1 MISLRFIS
9 YQILFLAWNLGLGLT
24 CFWILLLPRACMLQ
38 FVRFYLGGIA
48 ILMRVVA
55 GTDFRVM
62 GREHIPS
69 GPCVIAAKHM
79 SPWETMILPLL
90 GRSPAIVLKQELMR
104 IPLWGWYAWKYGNVP
119 VDRSAG
125 SRAML
130 KMIDAARTVVADK
143 RDILIFP
150 QGTRLNPGEWKPYK
164 VGTAALY
171 RALKVPVVP
180 VALNSGMFWSRT
192 GKLLRTGIITVEF
205 LPPIPPDTP
214 RDAMMQQL
222 QEAIETATNRLV
234 TAEGGPITT
243 ISAVPVSEQE
253 PN

>member
-1 MISLRFIS
+1 MIFLRFYC
-9 YQILFLAWNLGLGLT
+9 YQVLFLTWNLGLALT
-24 CFWILLLPRACMLQ
+24 CIWILLLPRPYMLR

-48 ILMRVVA
+48 LLLRGVA
-55 GTDFRVM
+55 GVGVRVI
-62 GREHIPS
+62 GREHLPP

-79 SPWETMILPLL
+79 APWETMMLPLL

-130 KMIDAARTVVADK
+130 NMIGAARAVVKDG

-164 VGTAALY
+164 IGTAALY
-171 RALKVPVVP
+171 QALKVPVVP
-180 VALNSGMFWSRT
+180 VALNSGMFWSRK
-192 GKLLRTGIITVEF
+192 GKLLRTGMITVEF
-205 LPPIPPDTP
+205 LPPIPANTP
-214 RDAMMQQL
+214 RATMMRQL
-222 QEAIETATNRLV
+222 QDAIETATDRLV
-234 TAEGGPITT
+234 TAEGGP
-243 ISAVPVSEQE
+243 AVIIPADAAPE
-253 PN
+253 